1 MEAMYSFEARGVDAL
16 ITLGTHGSMCNAF
29 GRYLFVPAQ
38 KVETVDTTGAGDS
51 FIGALCSCLSRDVDM
66 KEAMEF
72 ATRVAAL
79 TVTRRGAQTSIPY
92 KTEVENYFKEEN

>member
-1 MEAMYSFEARGVDAL
+1 
-16 ITLGTHGSMCNAF
+16 
-29 GRYLFVPAQ
+29 
-38 KVETVDTTGAGDS
+38 
-51 FIGALCSCLSRDVDM
+51 M